1 MAVIETD
8 LGSVVGPQGPAGPK
22 GATGA
27 TGAQGPKGDTGL
39 TGPQGPKGATGA
51 TGAQGPKGD
60 TGSTGPQGPQGPA
73 GKVDATVPV
82 SFTDAASRL
91 NLTTGETI
99 GTLVGKISKW
109 LKDTKYLAFS
119 RVIDLVSKTT
129 PASTDAF
136 LLEESTGTGKKLL
149 FSNFL
154 TYLQNEV
161 KPKTTAGNVAFTKAD
176 GTASNVQDTVTAL
189 NSALPISQSVTLGNK
204 IGITVYYRY
213 SSILCEVRLS
223 GKLANASFTAWTGYS
238 MGVLPEKCRPKYYVY
253 FKLESH
259 YYLQIDPDGTVK
271 IMSSENITG
280 ATAALSGQVMY
291 FL

>member
-60 TGSTGPQGPQGPA
+60 TGAAGPQGPQGPA

-82 SFTDAASRL
+82 SFTDASSRS

-99 GTLVGKISKW
+99 GTLMGKISKW

-129 PASTDAF
+129 PVSTDAF

-149 FSNFL
+149 FSDFL
-154 TYLQNEV
+154 TFLQNEV
-161 KPKTTAGNVAFTKAD
+161 KPKTTAGNVTFTKAD
-176 GTASNVQDTVTAL
+176 GTAGTVQNEVTAI
-189 NSALPISQSVTLGNK
+189 NSTMGDKAEKSHTHDNRYYTESEMDTKLKAKAATSHTHNAIKMKTATSTISFDWVL
-204 IGITVYYRY
+204 V
-213 SSILCEVRLS
+213 S
-223 GKLANASFTAWTGYS
+223 GAWKLQVF
-238 MGVLPEKCRPKYYVY
+238 V
-253 FKLESH
+253 
-259 YYLQIDPDGTVK
+259 DGTLVR
-271 IMSSENITG
+271 T
-280 ATAALSGQVMY
+280 L
-291 FL
+291 

>member
-60 TGSTGPQGPQGPA
+60 TGTTGPQGPQGPA

-82 SFTDAASRL
+82 SFTDASSRL

-99 GTLVGKISKW
+99 GTLVGKMSKW

-136 LLEESTGTGKKLL
+136 LLEESTGIGKKLL

-189 NSALPISQSVTLGNK
+189 NSALGNYWIQAGRVTITPKPNEPTSKRVTFPKPFKEKAHVSLTPITSVPGVTVLGVGTSSNTK
-204 IGITVYYRY
+204 DGFDAYVLRTNSTDTEITWVAIGP
-213 SSILCEVRLS
+213 
-223 GKLANASFTAWTGYS
+223 
-238 MGVLPEKCRPKYYVY
+238 M
-253 FKLESH
+253 
-259 YYLQIDPDGTVK
+259 
-271 IMSSENITG
+271 
-280 ATAALSGQVMY
+280 
-291 FL
+291 

>member
-60 TGSTGPQGPQGPA
+60 TGTTGPQGPQGPA

-82 SFTDAASRL
+82 SFTDASSRL

-99 GTLVGKISKW
+99 GTLVGKMSKW

-136 LLEESTGTGKKLL
+136 LLEESTGIGKKLL

-189 NSALPISQSVTLGNK
+189 NSALGGMAIQIGRVTIIPKPNEPTMKKVTFPKPFKGQPGVVLTPITSVPGTFLLGCGTSYNTLNGFEAYVTRKDNTETILVWIA
-204 IGITVYYRY
+204 IGQ
-213 SSILCEVRLS
+213 
-223 GKLANASFTAWTGYS
+223 
-238 MGVLPEKCRPKYYVY
+238 M
-253 FKLESH
+253 
-259 YYLQIDPDGTVK
+259 
-271 IMSSENITG
+271 
-280 ATAALSGQVMY
+280 
-291 FL
+291 